1 MNVVA
6 LIPAR
11 SGSKGVIDKNI
22 KLLNGK
28 PLINH
33 AIDAGKN
40 SELINDVFIST
51 DSQDYANLALDAGAK
66 VPFLRP
72 EEISRDD
79 STDLECFQHF
89 ISFFKKAI

>member
-28 PLINH
+28 PLISH

-40 SELINDVFIST
+40 SEFINDVFISIVN
-51 DSQDYANLALDAGAK
+51 ANVKNL
-66 VPFLRP
+66 
-72 EEISRDD
+72 
-79 STDLECFQHF
+79 
-89 ISFFKKAI
+89 